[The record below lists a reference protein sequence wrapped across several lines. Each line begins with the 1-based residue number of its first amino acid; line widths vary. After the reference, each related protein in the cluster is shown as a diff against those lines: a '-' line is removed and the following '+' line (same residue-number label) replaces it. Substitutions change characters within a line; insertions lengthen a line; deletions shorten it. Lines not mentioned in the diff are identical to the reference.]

1 MYHGIDP
8 ESGPRGTITARE
20 FERQVV
26 FLKKHFEIVSV
37 NHMEE
42 QRNGPP
48 AHGVLLTFDD
58 GFRNNFEQAVP
69 ILRKHQVPAIFFV
82 SSRHCEPGN
91 YLWFAY
97 IRALGEW
104 FRWKQLRVCGERLDM
119 SPTQRRATMV
129 RLANDLLSLKP
140 HPGAM
145 YQTILRELPPLH
157 ELVARDLIDANYAGM
172 TKEQLGELSADPL
185 FSTGVHTVDHPLLTR
200 CEPLEQEQQ
209 IQNNKSWLEQ
219 VTGKPPEWIAYPG
232 GDYDQET
239 IRTCKRAGIKAG
251 FAVKPVLRRDP
262 AWERPRIGIYSP
274 SLNVLTLKAVF
285 GPRIDGLRKLCSPFR
300 PESV

>member
-1 MYHGIDP
+1 
-8 ESGPRGTITARE
+8 
-20 FERQVV
+20 
-26 FLKKHFEIVSV
+26 
-37 NHMEE
+37 
-42 QRNGPP
+42 
-48 AHGVLLTFDD
+48 
-58 GFRNNFEQAVP
+58 
-69 ILRKHQVPAIFFV
+69 
-82 SSRHCEPGN
+82 
-91 YLWFAY
+91 
-97 IRALGEW
+97 
-104 FRWKQLRVCGERLDM
+104 
-119 SPTQRRATMV
+119 
-129 RLANDLLSLKP
+129 
-140 HPGAM
+140 
-145 YQTILRELPPLH
+145 
-157 ELVARDLIDANYAGM
+157 M